1 MEGEREKAPINAE
14 QQAGNID
21 SVSNDG
27 QETTETCVGPSSSTS
42 ASLSS
47 APDSPEKEMDR
58 SERTLSGTYFNLGN
72 YISRSI
78 LV

>member
-27 QETTETCVGPSSSTS
+27 RETCVGPSSSTS

-47 APDSPEKEMDR
+47 APDNPKKEMES
-58 SERTLSGTYFNLGN
+58 SERALGGTYFNLRH
-72 YISRSI
+72 YRE
-78 LV
+78 VF